1 MFTLPLLVTL
11 NTFVSAIILFESLC
25 VMNKMSSHT
34 PHKLRIAYLLLSIGA
49 VHTPFAATVPSLL
62 MNLSIAYLLFIH
74 QPKQAILSGNQKHFF
89 EGGKTHG

>member
-1 MFTLPLLVTL
+1 MFTLPLLVVL
-11 NTFVSAIILFESLC
+11 NTFVSGVILFEALC
-25 VMNKMSSHT
+25 AMNQMSRKT

-49 VHTPFAATVPSLL
+49 VCTPFAATSPSLL

-89 EGGKTHG
+89 VGGKTHG

>member
-74 QPKQAILSGNQKHFF
+74 QPKQVILSGNQRHFLQA
-89 EGGKTHG
+89 GKTHG

>member
-1 MFTLPLLVTL
+1 MFTLPLLVAL
-11 NTFVSAIILFESLC
+11 NTIVSAIVLFETLC
-25 VMNKMSSHT
+25 VMNKMSPHT

-74 QPKQAILSGNQKHFF
+74 QPKRDILDGNQKHFLQV
-89 EGGKTHG
+89 GKSHG

>member
-11 NTFVSAIILFESLC
+11 NTFVSAIVLFESLC

-49 VHTPFAATVPSLL
+49 VHTPFATTVPSLL

-74 QPKQAILSGNQKHFF
+74 QPKRAIIAGKQRTIF
-89 EGGKTHG
+89 E